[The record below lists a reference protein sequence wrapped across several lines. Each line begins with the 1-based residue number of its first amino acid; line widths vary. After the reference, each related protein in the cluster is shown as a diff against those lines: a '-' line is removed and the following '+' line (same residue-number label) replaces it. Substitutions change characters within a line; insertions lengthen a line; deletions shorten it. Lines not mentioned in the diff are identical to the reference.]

1 MHVIYVYDGKKQ
13 FTRHWLHLCN
23 TKPYKKYYGYKYSIY
38 TTIQKFRVS
47 GIFKKKF
54 ILLFSKDGINW

>member
-1 MHVIYVYDGKKQ
+1 MSFTCMMVKNNLLDIGCIYAI
-13 FTRHWLHLCN
+13 FL
-23 TKPYKKYYGYKYSIY
+23 PYKKYYGYKYSIY